1 MTLGMAASCFNK
13 MNSLIRG
20 VLDYLGEVT
29 LPQVLIG
36 RLLQRVGA

>member
-29 LPQVLIG
+29 LPQVL
-36 RLLQRVGA
+36 